1 MLRNVLTL
9 LLPVL
14 AVTGVSVDPRCTRY
28 SLGSEAQVL
37 PHLQDCRKFVIC
49 DMGGNGQVLSC
60 PPGLFF
66 SDEAHACSFD
76 MAACTHGELDETVPF
91 VPEPQPPR
99 PVPQEPSL
107 PVAPVEPRPLPLP
120 PMGKIYPI
128 ANDCGLYVVC
138 MGNNDAI
145 VQRCPKGLLYDH
157 QQQRCEFADASYCA
171 TPRVDGRLVL
181 DIHGHAPA
189 LVMEMVQHEHQPVL
203 FVPEPEIPEP
213 VQPIV
218 EYNFRII
225 DNHPRCLARSN
236 MGLTAQLPHDS
247 DCRKYLVCVGRVAIE
262 KVCPAGQ
269 HWNAKNNWC
278 DFASVAGCTL
288 AASPCSSAARPGTPS
303 GRRCPSYTSILVPLA
318 LATVLEAKVLATRDP
333 RCPRVDNPERTV
345 HLTHPTDCNRFLVCS
360 SGMAYEMR
368 CPDGLEYDV
377 EQSSC
382 DYDYLMPLEQL
393 ALNRPSWNDQ
403 QEEPRVDS
411 PPQPVPQY
419 KPAVSVVDARCPRTD
434 DPMKPIHLPRTG
446 NCGKFMKCFGGRAYE
461 MDCPAGLEFDAKNGR
476 CEYPALARC
485 SRL

>member
-76 MAACTHGELDETVPF
+76 MAACTHGELDETVPV
-91 VPEPQPPR
+91 VPESQPPR

-120 PMGKIYPI
+120 VPQPQPLPVFPSDPLPVVPPIVEGNSNGAETKPSLPNWLPIVTSPPIIEESVEEQAEIEQLPPQSVCWDKPMGKIYPI

-181 DIHGHAPA
+181 DIHGVDMSLLEEEKAQQEDEETVELAEESYSVPVVPVNEHAPA

-288 AASPCSSAARPGTPS
+288 
-303 GRRCPSYTSILVPLA
+303 
-318 LATVLEAKVLATRDP
+318 
-333 RCPRVDNPERTV
+333 
-345 HLTHPTDCNRFLVCS
+345 
-360 SGMAYEMR
+360 
-368 CPDGLEYDV
+368 
-377 EQSSC
+377 
-382 DYDYLMPLEQL
+382 
-393 ALNRPSWNDQ
+393 
-403 QEEPRVDS
+403 
-411 PPQPVPQY
+411 
-419 KPAVSVVDARCPRTD
+419 
-434 DPMKPIHLPRTG
+434 
-446 NCGKFMKCFGGRAYE
+446 
-461 MDCPAGLEFDAKNGR
+461 
-476 CEYPALARC
+476 
-485 SRL
+485 

>member
-1 MLRNVLTL
+1 
-9 LLPVL
+9 
-14 AVTGVSVDPRCTRY
+14 
-28 SLGSEAQVL
+28 L

-76 MAACTHGELDETVPF
+76 MAACTH
-91 VPEPQPPR
+91 
-99 PVPQEPSL
+99 
-107 PVAPVEPRPLPLP
+107 
-120 PMGKIYPI
+120 
-128 ANDCGLYVVC
+128 
-138 MGNNDAI
+138 
-145 VQRCPKGLLYDH
+145 
-157 QQQRCEFADASYCA
+157 
-171 TPRVDGRLVL
+171 
-181 DIHGHAPA
+181 
-189 LVMEMVQHEHQPVL
+189 
-203 FVPEPEIPEP
+203 

-288 AASPCSSAARPGTPS
+288 AARPGTPS
-303 GRRCPSYTSILVPLA
+303 GRRCPSYT
-318 LATVLEAKVLATRDP
+318 
-333 RCPRVDNPERTV
+333 CRTV
-345 HLTHPTDCNRFLVCS
+345 
-360 SGMAYEMR
+360 
-368 CPDGLEYDV
+368 
-377 EQSSC
+377 
-382 DYDYLMPLEQL
+382 
-393 ALNRPSWNDQ
+393 
-403 QEEPRVDS
+403 
-411 PPQPVPQY
+411 
-419 KPAVSVVDARCPRTD
+419 VVDARCPRTD

-485 SRL
+485 SR